1 MVRLQKSLRTKSTV
15 LEHNG
20 FPHPSPSPKN
30 GERESGWFLVG
41 STMRTRPSD
50 AEAAPTR
57 NFPYSVPQFHVEL
70 ASKIPLF
77 FNAHFITTPRP
88 ILIIHSQAHPKTK
101 LTPQSSQLNPPTHQK
116 LLSPPNSNNKTDV

>member
-20 FPHPSPSPKN
+20 FPHPSPKN

-41 STMRTRPSD
+41 STMRTRPND
-50 AEAAPTR
+50 AEAAPAR

-88 ILIIHSQAHPKTK
+88 ILIIHSQAHPKNQTHTTK
-101 LTPQSSQLNPPTHQK
+101 QPTKPTNPP
-116 LLSPPNSNNKTDV
+116 KTAFTANLKQQN